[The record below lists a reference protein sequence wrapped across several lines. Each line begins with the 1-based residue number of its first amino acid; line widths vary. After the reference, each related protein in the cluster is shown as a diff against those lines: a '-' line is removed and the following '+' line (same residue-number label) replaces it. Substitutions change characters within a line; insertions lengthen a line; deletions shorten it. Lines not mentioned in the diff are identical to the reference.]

1 MSSASLAPSAVRPVM
16 PVLAAL
22 SVAHLLNDTLQSM
35 IPAIYPLLKDAYQ
48 LDFARIGLITL
59 AFQVTSSLLQ
69 PLLGYVTDR
78 RPWPHA
84 MVAGMGATLAGI
96 LGLSFATS
104 YAMVLVSA
112 ALVGTGSA
120 VFHPEATRMARHA
133 AAGRQGLAQGVFQIG
148 GHVGYSLG
156 PLLAAAVVVPNGQAS
171 LSWFSGIALI
181 AMVLMAWTVS
191 LYVTSRR
198 KQAAEPAS
206 TNAHHA
212 SMPGGRVAFA
222 MTILIVLL
230 MSKNAYQA
238 SFTSYYTFYL
248 IERFGVSV
256 QLSQLMLFAF
266 LVVGAAGV
274 LLGGMLG
281 DRIGRNRVIWISI
294 LGSLPFALILP
305 HADLFWTG
313 VLSVLASFIMASA
326 FSSILIYAIDLVP
339 HRIGLVGGLFYGLS
353 FGLGGL
359 AAGGL
364 GLLADRLGI
373 VEVFRLC
380 AWLPAIGLAAF
391 LLPRRTGLG
400 PAAEAA

>member
-1 MSSASLAPSAVRPVM
+1 M

-35 IPAIYPLLKDAYQ
+35 IPAIYPLVKDTYH
-48 LDFARIGLITL
+48 LDFAQIGLITL

-84 MVAGMGATLAGI
+84 MVAGMAATLAGI
-96 LGLSFATS
+96 LGLSFASS
-104 YAMVLVSA
+104 YGMVLASA

-148 GHVGYSLG
+148 GHVGYSIG
-156 PLLAAAVVVPNGQAS
+156 PLLAAAIVVPHGQAS
-171 LSWFSGIALI
+171 LSWFSGVAIL
-181 AMVLMAWTVS
+181 AMLLMFWTVQLS
-191 LYVTSRR
+191 MSSRR
-198 KQAAEPAS
+198 QHGESGAKVTEPRAPE
-206 TNAHHA
+206 
-212 SMPGGRVAFA
+212 MPAGRVAFA
-222 MTILIVLL
+222 MTILILLL

-256 QLSQLMLFAF
+256 QVSQLMLFGF

-274 LLGGMLG
+274 ILGGMLG
-281 DRIGRNRVIWISI
+281 DRIGRDRVIWISI
-294 LGSLPFALILP
+294 LGPLPLALILP

-313 VLSVLASFIMASA
+313 VLGVLASFIMASA

-339 HRIGLVGGLFYGLS
+339 HRVGLVGGLFYGLS

-364 GLLADRLGI
+364 GLLADRLGL

-380 AWLPAIGLAAF
+380 AYLPAIGLLAF
-391 LLPRRTGLG
+391 LLPRRL
-400 PAAEAA
+400 